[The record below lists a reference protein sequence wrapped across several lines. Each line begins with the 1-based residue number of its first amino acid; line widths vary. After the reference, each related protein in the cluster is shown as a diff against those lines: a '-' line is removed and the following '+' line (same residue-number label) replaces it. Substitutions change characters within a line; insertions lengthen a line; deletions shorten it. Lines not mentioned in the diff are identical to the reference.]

1 MVNVFHDFDGFKNRH
16 RALAHIQLKV
26 WASDRDLRGTP
37 VVGLLSRVHN
47 CWRCIVECQAALSG
61 GLRVESAVVIVADLG
76 EVSHSLRE
84 KTTSFVGTIVRPGL
98 DSAVFPLRLRCDPR
112 VEERVSLGHI
122 SR

>member
-1 MVNVFHDFDGFKNRH
+1 M
-16 RALAHIQLKV
+16 
-26 WASDRDLRGTP
+26 
-37 VVGLLSRVHN
+37 HN

-84 KTTSFVGTIVRPGL
+84 KTTSVIGAIVRPSL